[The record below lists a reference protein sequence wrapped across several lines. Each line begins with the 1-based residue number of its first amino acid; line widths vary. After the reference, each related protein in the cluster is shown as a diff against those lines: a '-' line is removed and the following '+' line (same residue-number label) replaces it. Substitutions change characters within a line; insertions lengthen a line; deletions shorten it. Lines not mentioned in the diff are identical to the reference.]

1 MSRIRI
7 TSSVIA
13 MSALVA
19 IGTVGAPMA
28 FAAPGVHGGSD
39 SSAMPPLVA
48 PKIIWT
54 LALYGTPVVKTVV
67 GTGSEVGAETLFAA
81 KLHDAKGNPMGSV
94 EGVVITS
101 DMLAGPGE
109 SVLRHRSQTYM
120 LPGGEIE
127 AEGSS
132 YYAVTQDQ
140 MLVNH
145 PTTVPIVGGTG
156 KYIGASGEI
165 TITHYADGS
174 YRHFIK
180 LVRS

>member
-1 MSRIRI
+1 MSRTKAT
-7 TSSVIA
+7 TSVLA
-13 MSALVA
+13 MAALLALGTTVA
-19 IGTVGAPMA
+19 PAA
-28 FAAPGVHGGSD
+28 LAAPGVHRASD
-39 SSAMPPLVA
+39 SVSTPPLVT
-48 PKIIWT
+48 PKIIWS
-54 LALYGTPVVKTVV
+54 LAVFGTPVVKTVAGV
-67 GTGSEVGAETLFAA
+67 GSEVGSETLFAA
-81 KLHDAKGNPMGSV
+81 KLHDAKGRPMGSV
-94 EGVVITS
+94 EGVVVTS
-101 DMLAGPGE
+101 DTLAGPGE
-109 SVLRHRSQTYM
+109 EVLRHRSQTYM

-145 PTTVPIVGGTG
+145 PTTVAIVGGTG

-180 LVRS
+180 LVRG